1 MACML
6 CVEYEKGKMTSR
18 ETLANIGEMIDS
30 TDDEEKKAHLFEL
43 ADKVITKDMPF
54 DEFDEDFGPLSDL
67 NFMPDE
73 D

>member
-6 CVEYEKGKMTSR
+6 CVEYEKGKMTSK

-30 TDDEEKKAHLFEL
+30 TDDEEKKANLFEL

-54 DEFDEDFGPLSDL
+54 DEFDEDFGTL
-67 NFMPDE
+67 NELYSMPDE